1 MNASQALAQS
11 TQFRDFEGGAMQVN
25 DDAAIVQTAAL
36 PHRAHPAP
44 QGIVGLKTSVSEE
57 DIRNDRKEHMQVMPL
72 LGVVDNKPHVFVG
85 SVAHIGR
92 LQEHGFQFVE
102 QDNQP
107 VIAQVTQQQDER
119 YQQALAVSFTERLKD
134 LPLPQFAPA

>member
-1 MNASQALAQS
+1 
-11 TQFRDFEGGAMQVN
+11 MQVN

-36 PHRAHPAP
+36 PHGAHPAP

-57 DIRNDRKEHMQVMPL
+57 DIRDDRKEHVQVLPL
-72 LGVVDNKPHVFVG
+72 LGIIDKQPHVFVG
-85 SVAHIGR
+85 GVAHASR

-107 VIAQVTQQQDER
+107 VMAQVAQQQDER
-119 YQQALAVSFTERLKD
+119 DQQALAVGFTERFKD
-134 LPLPQFAPA
+134 LPLPQFAPAQ